1 MRTLAAVLLACA
13 MAAPAAA
20 QSFSLDGLIKGA
32 NSVKK
37 ALLAIPGV
45 SDVGVEVPEKR
56 VTVSHDERVTRTTV
70 VDGLKKAG
78 FQPA

>member
-1 MRTLAAVLLACA
+1 MQTTTLKAEGIVC
-13 MAAPAAA
+13 
-20 QSFSLDGLIKGA
+20 GGCA

-45 SDVGVEVPEKR
+45 FDVGVEVPEKR
-56 VTVSHDERVTRTTV
+56 VTVSHDERATRTTV

>member
-1 MRTLAAVLLACA
+1 MQTTTVSAEGIVC
-13 MAAPAAA
+13 
-20 QSFSLDGLIKGA
+20 GGCT

-56 VTVSHDERVTRTTV
+56 VTVSHDGRVTRSTV
-70 VDGLKKAG
+70 VDGLKRAG

>member
-1 MRTLAAVLLACA
+1 MQTTTLKAEGIVC
-13 MAAPAAA
+13 
-20 QSFSLDGLIKGA
+20 GGCA

-45 SDVGVEVPEKR
+45 LDVGVEVPEKL
-56 VTVSHDERVTRTTV
+56 VTVSHDEPVTRTTI

-78 FQPA
+78 FQSA